1 MKRILA
7 LILCLAII
15 PVFASCKKD
24 NANGIITDS
33 GGVSQQSESGEAS
46 AVSSADESG
55 KADNKKE
62 STTKDSATT
71 ESTTTPMPE
80 TSEKDSIPIS
90 SDEAFKRLC
99 EFYGNAYTVEQK
111 ELKGDIQHYEV
122 RDSKG
127 NIYSEIEVNLKNSD
141 AKETIVHS
149 KEVNK
154 FNLLV

>member
-1 MKRILA
+1 
-7 LILCLAII
+7 
-15 PVFASCKKD
+15 
-24 NANGIITDS
+24 
-33 GGVSQQSESGEAS
+33 
-46 AVSSADESG
+46 SADESG

-62 STTKDSATT
+62 STKKDSATT
-71 ESTTTPMPE
+71 KSTTTPMPE

-111 ELKGDIQHYEV
+111 KLKGDIQHYEV

>member
-1 MKRILA
+1 MKKVIS
-7 LILCLAII
+7 IFLCAAVL
-15 PVFASCKKD
+15 FAFTSCKKD
-24 NANGIITDS
+24 SANGIITDS

-62 STTKDSATT
+62 STTK